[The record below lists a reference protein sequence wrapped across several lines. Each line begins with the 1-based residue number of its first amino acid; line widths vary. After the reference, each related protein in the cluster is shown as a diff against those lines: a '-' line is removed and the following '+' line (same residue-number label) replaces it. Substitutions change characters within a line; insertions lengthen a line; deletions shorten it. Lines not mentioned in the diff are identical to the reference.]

1 MLWFSKWTESVL
13 TSSQLGRKELL
24 LNLGRPTNIR
34 PSPVGRSGPCRDFI
48 PSPRVSLLW
57 LSGSQCGDFY
67 LWVKPGVLWMQQSGR
82 SVISLEYWGGRNKD
96 RLFKRKWFGMKWSEG
111 KASLHVSGFLSPSSL
126 IRSLTKEEACPC
138 LLPLIF
144 FSLFFFIT
152 TVSITPNKL
161 KGFCGSFQGKRH
173 IIFFSKNN
181 NYKLIWPPVNT
192 LFLTKTVTI
201 L

>member
-1 MLWFSKWTESVL
+1 MIWHEMIQGIERKQEENKARGESITARL
-13 TSSQLGRKELL
+13 RLSL
-24 LNLGRPTNIR
+24 
-34 PSPVGRSGPCRDFI
+34 
-48 PSPRVSLLW
+48 SLLPDPVINQRGG
-57 LSGSQCGDFY
+57 LS
-67 LWVKPGVLWMQQSGR
+67 
-82 SVISLEYWGGRNKD
+82 
-96 RLFKRKWFGMKWSEG
+96 
-111 KASLHVSGFLSPSSL
+111 LSP
-126 IRSLTKEEACPC
+126 
-138 LLPLIF
+138 PLNF